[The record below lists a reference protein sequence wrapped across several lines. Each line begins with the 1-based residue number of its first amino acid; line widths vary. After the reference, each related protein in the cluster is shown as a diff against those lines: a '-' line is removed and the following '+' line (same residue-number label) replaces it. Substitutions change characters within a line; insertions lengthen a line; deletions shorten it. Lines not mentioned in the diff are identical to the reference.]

1 MLLAFF
7 HACGRNRPNG
17 LIEVKFIPPCT
28 NDFTRATQRPERQ
41 LHGNPGRLLHVG
53 RIQRRE
59 EGLYLPLF
67 KRSMMHGLWGLVL
80 IPQNVN
86 GISLSK
92 STNNCLSHDATDA
105 MPREG
110 GL

>member
-1 MLLAFF
+1 MLLAFL
-7 HACGRNRPNG
+7 HACGRNGPNG

-28 NDFTRATQRPERQ
+28 NDFTRAAQRPECK

-59 EGLYLPLF
+59 ERLDFPLL
-67 KRSMMHGLWGLVL
+67 KRSMMHGLWGFVL
-80 IPQNVN
+80 IAQNVN

-92 STNNCLSHDATDA
+92 STNNCLPHHTTDA

-110 GL
+110 S